1 MAAVRAGGDRQ
12 SLHEVIREHSLT
24 AWAAL
29 QEGNPNPMAG
39 LLAADPRITNFVPA
53 MVVPTLLD
61 ATEHVGDAPERA
73 MTVAAAMRA
82 AVLVVTEQPS

>member
-1 MAAVRAGGDRQ
+1 MAD
-12 SLHEVIREHSLT
+12 
-24 AWAAL
+24 
-29 QEGNPNPMAG
+29 
-39 LLAADPRITNFVPA
+39 LLATDSRITDFVPST
-53 MVVPTLLD
+53 VVPTLLD